1 MMMFSGNK
9 CHVIATQ
16 TELLVTLLLL
26 MITFLQLFSTTTAFT
41 VVPTVGSRNSRWKN
55 PAVTTTIQAPSSYSS
70 SSSLHLFDLLNEGKK
85 ALVRNMA
92 GEYDA
97 VAVRKLMGCFCCCC
111 CCFDVT
117 LFPAPAL
124 INNSYRC

>member
-1 MMMFSGNK
+1 MMMMYSGNK
-9 CHVIATQ
+9 RHIIATQ

-41 VVPTVGSRNSRWKN
+41 LVPTVGSHNSHWKN

-70 SSSLHLFDLLNEGKK
+70 SSSLHLFDMLNEGKK

-97 VAVRKLMGCFCCCC
+97 VAVRKLMG
-111 CCFDVT
+111 DVFVVVVVVAVVSM
-117 LFPAPAL
+117 LHFSPHL
-124 INNSYRC
+124 